1 MARRAILMIAF
12 HGVESIYTYIYIFIF
27 LCPLVRLCV
36 VYVVK
41 EVASF
46 PGGSINKWAWHVIEC
61 ALELY
66 RSEEGKLLVAY
77 AETETNSKL
86 FYLKYIPKV
95 LQGSLKGKE
104 SR

>member
-1 MARRAILMIAF
+1 MGAISVAAWINCQ
-12 HGVESIYTYIYIFIF
+12 G
-27 LCPLVRLCV
+27 PLVRLCV

-46 PGGSINKWAWHVIEC
+46 LGGSINKWAWHVIER

-66 RSEEGKLLVAY
+66 RSEEEKLLVAY

-86 FYLKYIPKV
+86 FTPEIY
-95 LQGSLKGKE
+95 S
-104 SR
+104 